1 MKTFTHGTVA
11 ESIGRTLGH
20 AWMAYKRR
28 EGRVLRWMV
37 GNGLS
42 AGSANV
48 ALWTVKLLVLG
59 VLLYVAFW
67 AVLLLMLA
75 VVAVWSVRFFNWNEE
90 EQPPEWRD
98 GLLGFGLYDK
108 DGFRIDPHDPDEQ
121 P

>member
-37 GNGLS
+37 GEGLS

-67 AVLLLMLA
+67 AALFAIFIVAAAWLA
-75 VVAVWSVRFFNWNEE
+75 KNAGHQHE
-90 EQPPEWRD
+90 PGEWRNGPEGYGYYENGTRTD
-98 GLLGFGLYDK
+98 YGRLFED
-108 DGFRIDPHDPDEQ
+108 DQ
-121 P
+121 T